1 MNTIDRRDFLLAS
14 TAGAALMSGQR
25 ALAGLPSALPFDD
38 AQFRLRTWLRLTADL
53 GGRVLYTFLGGMV
66 YGFRP
71 QADDLTLADFARR
84 LYGYRSCVARQV
96 RAQSDGSYQVKSRGW
111 FFYCDAE
118 TGVYCRDFINPYTQL
133 RVECPPRMGPVTT
146 QIYDAQGLRR
156 PNGVKDP
163 NQTNLGPP
171 YHFDH
176 AVMGGN
182 IWMRQNVFA
191 RFKPADTTWYKLEA
205 DILTYTAK
213 LTDVANSRLGHIP
226 NTTAHNLVAEW
237 QTWMNMH
244 GSPGHILFVG
254 NGAHSFRP
262 KDLPPEIR
270 QTVDQEFPGTLLEPL
285 SWI

>member
-1 MNTIDRRDFLLAS
+1 MTTIDRRDFLLAGS
-14 TAGAALMSGQR
+14 AGAALLSGAQV
-25 ALAGLPSALPFDD
+25 LAGNPSALPFDD
-38 AQFRLRTWLRLTADL
+38 PEFRLRTWLRLTADL

-71 QADDLTLADFARR
+71 QADDLSLADFGRR
-84 LYGYRSCVARQV
+84 LYGYRSCVARHV
-96 RAQSDGSYQVKSRGW
+96 RAQPDGSYQVKSRGW
-111 FFYCDAE
+111 FFYCNAE
-118 TGVYCRDFINPYTQL
+118 TGEYFREFINPYTQL

-146 QIYDAQGLRR
+146 QTYDLQGLRSA
-156 PNGVKDP
+156 NGATAAD
-163 NQTNLGPP
+163 QTNLGPP

-182 IWMRQNVFA
+182 IWMRQNVFS
-191 RFKPADTTWYKLEA
+191 RFKPADTTWHKLES
-205 DILTYTAK
+205 DILTYAAK
-213 LTDVANSRLGHIP
+213 LTDVHNTRLGHIP

-262 KDLPPEIR
+262 QDLPPEIQ
-270 QTVDQEFPGTLLEPL
+270 QTVTREYPGTLLEPL
-285 SWI
+285 NWT